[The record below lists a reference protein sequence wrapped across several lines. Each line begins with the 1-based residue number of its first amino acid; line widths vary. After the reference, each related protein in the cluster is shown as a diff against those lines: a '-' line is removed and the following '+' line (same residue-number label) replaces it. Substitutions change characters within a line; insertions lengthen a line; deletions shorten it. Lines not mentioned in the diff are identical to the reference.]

1 MSSPFHHYYQR
12 QAQHGA
18 GLPYF
23 HGVAIQR
30 GSGLGNILNA
40 GLRMILP
47 GIKSVGKAVLK
58 QGVSTGANILGDVL
72 GGESVKTSAKRR
84 ATEGGQMLMNRALAR
99 AGLVG
104 GRAATQP
111 SRRRSRH
118 VVAAKRRP
126 TNRGKGRKRS
136 QSGSGIRGVRRVTR
150 KRRVQRRAVGRKST
164 GVRRRKRRSATLGSD
179 IFS

>member
-1 MSSPFHHYYQR
+1 MSSPFHQYYLR
-12 QAQHGA
+12 QAQHGS
-18 GLPYF
+18 GLPHF
-23 HGVAIQR
+23 HGLSVQR

-72 GGESVKTSAKRR
+72 GGESVKTSARRR

-104 GRAATQP
+104 GRSATQ
-111 SRRRSRH
+111 STRRKRRRGVGANRGT
-118 VVAAKRRP
+118 
-126 TNRGKGRKRS
+126 TNRGKGRKRV

-150 KRRVQRRAVGRKST
+150 KRRVQRRAVGP
-164 GVRRRKRRSATLGSD
+164 RRRKRRSASLGTD